1 MQVMGLAILTMLLLS
16 MVCVFMG
23 CDRSERAQ
31 GPLMCWVEKECAHML
46 LQHLVLG
53 FELELYAPEE
63 FCMMFW

>member
-1 MQVMGLAILTMLLLS
+1 MSGRA
-16 MVCVFMG
+16 
-23 CDRSERAQ
+23 AQ

>member
-1 MQVMGLAILTMLLLS
+1 MGCVPFSNVLGLA
-16 MVCVFMG
+16 
-23 CDRSERAQ
+23 AQ